1 MFSLTMPMAMLILFS
16 QVFRSVGDSPDF
28 PAGVNYID
36 FITPAMLAVATVMAG
51 TNVGV
56 AAAIDHTNGLHDR
69 FRTLAMPRALP
80 GIARTLNEM
89 VFTVAR
95 AVFLVGAA
103 ALLGFRFHG
112 DAIDIVVGLLVLM
125 TLAGAMSALFGRI
138 GDHLR
143 RPDVV
148 QFAGMMVMMPFM
160 FVSSAFAPLDT
171 MPGWMQ
177 AIATANPVNHA
188 TDAFARRRP
197 GDDLDERRPGG
208 LACRDRDV
216 GDRGGGSLEAAMKPT
231 LPGQLDRALLTQLL
245 LSDIVRTWP
254 PSQSRYEHAA
264 MPRWAIRSAWRSSTS
279 LASSDRSP
287 VELRRLIGIESNL
300 LAHHLDVLEQA
311 GLISRTRSSGDGRRR
326 YVHLDRRALDR
337 LGPRAAPPTGGRCSC
352 APATRPAASSRRRCG
367 DR

>member
-1 MFSLTMPMAMLILFS
+1 MTTTTIVPTAATLADTGDLTTSAVSQLGALVARNLRATARVPQLLMFSLTMPMAMLVLFS
-16 QVFRSVGDSPDF
+16 QVFRSVADGTNF
-28 PAGVNYID
+28 PAGVTYID

-89 VFTVAR
+89 LFTVAR
-95 AVFLVGAA
+95 AVFLVAAA

-112 DAIDIVVGLLVLM
+112 NAIDVVLGFVVLM
-125 TLAGAMSALFGRI
+125 ALAGAMSALFGRI

-177 AIATANPVNHA
+177 AIATANPVDHA
-188 TDAFARRRP
+188 TDALRGAVS
-197 GDDLDERRPGG
+197 GTTTTS
-208 LACRDRDV
+208 DV
-216 GDRGGGSLEAAMKPT
+216 LS
-231 LPGQLDRALLTQLL
+231 ALL
-245 LSDIVRTWP
+245 
-254 PSQSRYEHAA
+254 AA
-264 MPRWAIRSAWRSSTS
+264 TAMW
-279 LASSDRSP
+279 
-287 VELRRLIGIESNL
+287 
-300 LAHHLDVLEQA
+300 VL
-311 GLISRTRSSGDGRRR
+311 
-326 YVHLDRRALDR
+326 V
-337 LGPRAAPPTGGRCSC
+337 AAVP
-352 APATRPAASSRRRCG
+352 SRRR
-367 DR
+367 